1 MLDAQCIAEYL
12 RRSYLA
18 IDGLWFMKTEE
29 RLDFDEAL
37 LLDVAVWKIMAKIQ
51 ARKACEL
58 LKLDGKTLSDLLA
71 ALELKFSAEQYT
83 YAIKDHNSEYA
94 EVEISGCPWM
104 TMMERSG
111 RMHLADRVANAICGV
126 EYEAWAKEFSP
137 TITTVVQERRCNG
150 AALCRITLEQAEQ

>member
-18 IDGLWFMKTEE
+18 IDGLWFMKVEE

-37 LLDVAVWKIMAKIQ
+37 LLDVAVWRVMSKIQ

-58 LKLDGKTLSDLLA
+58 LNLEGKTLSDLLA
-71 ALELKFSAEQYT
+71 ALELKFSAEQYDFT
-83 YAIKDHNSEYA
+83 IKDHSPDYA
-94 EVEISGCPWM
+94 EIEISGCPWM
-104 TMMERSG
+104 TLMEKSG

-126 EYEAWAKEFSP
+126 EYEAWAKEFNPS
-137 TITTVVQERRCNG
+137 ITTVVQERRCNG
-150 AALCRITLEQAEQ
+150 AGMCRITLEQAER